1 MRIKRLHVISASL
14 VLPILATGVVV
25 FAQVHKPVQ
34 VQLSSA
40 VKSAPTSQVAAA
52 TTPSTTLPAE
62 TVPTTATAPAAIP
75 PAPTAADNQ
84 AQLQNLILTTAANRG
99 LTPYQATAQWTCID
113 KIVSVNPGYNDY
125 SAALNASITSVF
137 MDPYTY
143 PTGQSVFRLFDGAGS
158 CRVIYPAPTD

>member
-1 MRIKRLHVISASL
+1 MRRLHILSAAIA
-14 VLPILATGVVV
+14 LPVLATGVVV
-25 FAQVHKPVQ
+25 FAQLHKPIP

-62 TVPTTATAPAAIP
+62 TAPAAATVP
-75 PAPTAADNQ
+75 ENTTPVPTAADNQ

-125 SAALNASITSVF
+125 SAALNASITNVF
-137 MDPYTY
+137 MNPYTY
-143 PTGQSVFRLFDGAGS
+143 PTGQSVYRLFDGAGS
-158 CRVIYPAPTD
+158 CRVIYPPPTD